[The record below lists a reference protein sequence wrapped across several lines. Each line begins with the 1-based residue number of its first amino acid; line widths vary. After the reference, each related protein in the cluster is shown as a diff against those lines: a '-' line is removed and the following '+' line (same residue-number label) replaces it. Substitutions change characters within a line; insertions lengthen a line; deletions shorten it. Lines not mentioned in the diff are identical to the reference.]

1 MADSNASASA
11 IQPGVVLAG
20 KFRIEQV
27 LGQGGMGVVVA
38 AHHLQLDER
47 VALKFLLPEAL
58 SNAEAVARFAREA
71 RAAVKIKSEHV
82 ARVTDV
88 GTLDNGSP
96 YMVME
101 YLQGTD
107 LGDRVAAHG
116 ALPIDE
122 AVEYVLQA
130 CEAVAE
136 AHAIGIVH
144 RDLKP
149 ANLFLTRRA
158 DGSACV
164 KVLDFGISKI
174 TTGTDSEMNMT
185 KTATVMGSPLYMS
198 PEQMASA
205 RDVDAR
211 ADIWAIGA
219 IIHELVTGSVPFVAD
234 TMPQLCA
241 KILQE
246 PAAPLRDA
254 RPDAPPG
261 LQEVVAKCLQKKP
274 TDRYPT
280 VAELAADL
288 LPYAPRRGRVSV
300 ERIAKVIS
308 AAGLTDS
315 NLSLP
320 HSQAPASAGGTTQG
334 AWGTSKATTSGGA
347 RWAVVAAAVL
357 LLAGGAAA
365 VSLGVFGSRT
375 SPAPAAA
382 PPSAEPVPQPVAD
395 KSSPTATAPRIV
407 PAAVADEAS
416 PLPSASV
423 TEAPLAKTAVPA
435 APPPVKPVK
444 VTKPSTAAVR
454 PKPPVRPLAETQK
467 PVQKPS
473 ATSKSS
479 PLPVVDLYQDR
490 K

>member
-1 MADSNASASA
+1 MAEESASA
-11 IQPGVVLAG
+11 AAIEPGVVLAG

-107 LGDRVAAHG
+107 LSDRVANHG

-122 AVEYVLQA
+122 VVEYVLQA
-130 CEAVAE
+130 CEALAE

-164 KVLDFGISKI
+164 KVLDFGISKV
-174 TTGTDSEMNMT
+174 TTGSDSEMNMT

-205 RDVDAR
+205 RDVDPR
-211 ADIWAIGA
+211 TDIWAIGA
-219 IIHELVTGSVPFVAD
+219 IIHELVTGNVPFVAD

-246 PAAPLRDA
+246 PAPPLRDA

-261 LQEVVAKCLQKKP
+261 LQEVVARCLQKNP

-300 ERIAKVIS
+300 ERIAKVIT

-320 HSQAPASAGGTTQG
+320 QSQASVAPGGTTQG
-334 AWGTSKATTSGGA
+334 AWGASQNATRGGA
-347 RWAVVAAAVL
+347 RWVMVAAAVL
-357 LLAGGAAA
+357 LVAAGAAA
-365 VSLGVFGSRT
+365 ISLGVLR
-375 SPAPAAA
+375 PRPPPEPAAA
-382 PPSAEPVPQPVAD
+382 PPSAEQLPPPVATKVPPIANTPEIVPAKSAD
-395 KSSPTATAPRIV
+395 ESSPT
-407 PAAVADEAS
+407 
-416 PLPSASV
+416 PSASV
-423 TEAPLAKTAVPA
+423 AEAPVSKPP
-435 APPPVKPVK
+435 APPAPKP
-444 VTKPSTAAVR
+444 TKPAKVFKRPPQVPPRAKATAR
-454 PKPPVRPLAETQK
+454 PPAEVK
-467 PVQKPS
+467 KPS
-473 ATSKSS
+473 ATSKTN
-479 PLPVVDLYQDR
+479 PLPAVDLYQDR